1 MSNLL
6 KLNPEIRE
14 LLLEQGADDAIK
26 CYECG
31 RCMAACPWNMLDGV
45 NYTTYQF
52 PDLIRLGAI
61 LCSEEKEAICQE
73 TNEVFRCVGCDS
85 CLYEC
90 PRKVNISNILR
101 SARRIMIDFG
111 SYPQELK
118 SLFLRLNSNGNPLG
132 EPQDKRKEWADGLTM
147 PQFTEKLDYLLFVCC
162 ITAYDARAK
171 SVARAVAQTLQKAEI
186 KFGINSDKEVCC
198 GEAVRRAGGEKVFIQ
213 LFDSNF
219 KMFRDLKVKNTITIS
234 PHCYTIFNNEY
245 KNYHNFQSL
254 HYTQVVFEQIKTGR
268 IKPNKP
274 FNKTVVYHDPCTL
287 GRQSGI
293 YEEPREI
300 LKSIPELKL
309 VEVPFFNRKNS
320 ICCGAGS
327 MGLWREYA
335 NEGRL
340 VNLRLQQLLNTGAEV
355 IAVACPYCLQMF
367 EETLKSMDSDIKVMD
382 VSEILWES
390 LKPETNQ

>member
-1 MSNLL
+1 MNNLL
-6 KLNPEIRE
+6 KINSEIRE
-14 LLLEQGADDAIK
+14 LLLEQGAEDAIK

-31 RCMAACPWNMLDGV
+31 RCMAACPWNMVDGV

-61 LCSEEKEAICQE
+61 LCSEDKEAVCQE

-111 SYPQELK
+111 SYPAELK
-118 SLFLRLNSNGNPLG
+118 SLFSRLTSFNNPLG
-132 EPQDKRKEWADGLTM
+132 EAQEKRKEWAKDLNI
-147 PQFTEKLDYLLFVCC
+147 PQYNQNITNLLFVCC
-162 ITAYDARAK
+162 ITAYDTRARNVAK
-171 SVARAVAQTLQKAEI
+171 AVAYILQKAEVS
-186 KFGINSDKEVCC
+186 FGIASDNESCC
-198 GEAVRRAGGEKVFIQ
+198 GEAVRRAGGEKVFQ
-213 LFDSNF
+213 LLFNNNLKAF
-219 KMFRDLKVKNTITIS
+219 KELNIKNTIAIS
-234 PHCYTIFNNEY
+234 PHCYTVFNTEY
-245 KNYHNFQSL
+245 KTCYTDLQPL
-254 HYTQVVFEQIKTGR
+254 HYTQIIYEPIRSGK
-268 IKPNKP
+268 IKPSKP

-287 GRQSGI
+287 GRQSGV

-309 VEVPFFNRKNS
+309 VEVPIFNRKNS

-335 NEGRL
+335 NEERL
-340 VNLRLQQLLNTGAEV
+340 VNLRLKQLLATGAEI

-367 EETLKSMDSDIKVMD
+367 EETLKSMDTNVKVMD
-382 VSEILWES
+382 VAEILYQS
-390 LKPETNQ
+390 L

>member
-1 MSNLL
+1 MSNLI
-6 KLNPEIRE
+6 KINPEIRE
-14 LLLEQGADDAIK
+14 LLLEQGAEDVIK

-31 RCMAACPWNMLDGV
+31 RCMAACPLNMLDCL

-61 LCSEEKEAICQE
+61 LASEDKDIISREA
-73 TNEVFRCVGCDS
+73 NEVFRCIGCDS

-118 SLFLRLNSNGNPLG
+118 SLISRLSSYNNPLG
-132 EPQDKRKEWADGLTM
+132 EPQEKRKEWAQDLNI
-147 PQFTEKLDYLLFVCC
+147 PQYNKGFDYLLFVCC
-162 ITAYDARAK
+162 ITAYDSRAKNVAK
-171 SVARAVAQTLQKAEI
+171 SVASLLQKAGVN
-186 KFGINSDKEVCC
+186 FGTISENESCC
-198 GEAVRRAGGEKVFIQ
+198 GEAVRRAGAEKVFQQ
-213 LFDSNF
+213 L
-219 KMFRDLKVKNTITIS
+219 LKNNLNTLKNLKAKNVLAIS
-234 PHCYTIFNNEY
+234 PHCYTVFKNEY
-245 KNYHNFQSL
+245 QVHYQFQGF
-254 HYTQVVFEQIKTGR
+254 HYTQILFEQLKNGR
-268 IKPNKP
+268 LRPVKG

-300 LKSIPELKL
+300 LKSIPGLKL

-320 ICCGAGS
+320 VCCGAGS
-327 MGLWREYA
+327 MGLWREYE
-335 NEGRL
+335 NGERL
-340 VNLRLQQLLNTGAEV
+340 VNLRLKQLFATGAEV

-367 EETLKSMDSDIKVMD
+367 EETLKSMDTNIKVMD
-382 VSEILWES
+382 IAEILYES
-390 LKPETNQ
+390 IA

>member
-1 MSNLL
+1 MKFQHNLL
-6 KLNPEIRE
+6 KINPEIRE
-14 LLLEQGADDAIK
+14 VLLEQGAEDAIK

-31 RCMAACPWNMLDGV
+31 RCMAACPWNMLEGV

-52 PDLIRLGAI
+52 PDLVRLGAI
-61 LCSEEKEAICQE
+61 LCNEDKELICQE

-111 SYPQELK
+111 SYPAELK
-118 SLFLRLNSNGNPLG
+118 NFFLRLTSFNNPLG
-132 EPQDKRKEWADGLTM
+132 ETQDKRKGWVQGLNI
-147 PQFTEKLDYLLFVCC
+147 PQYNPTLENLLFVCC
-162 ITAYDARAK
+162 ITAYDLRAK
-171 SVARAVAQTLQKAEI
+171 NVARSIAEMMQKSGI
-186 KFGINSDKEVCC
+186 NFGIASDKESCC
-198 GEAVRRAGGEKVFIQ
+198 GEAVRRVGGEKIFQ
-213 LFDSNF
+213 LLFNNNF
-219 KMFRDLKVKNTITIS
+219 KLFKDLGVKNAITIS
-234 PHCYTIFNNEY
+234 PHCHAIFNTEY
-245 KNYHNFQSL
+245 KNHYDFKPF
-254 HYTQVVFEQIKTGR
+254 HYTQIINQQLKLGKL
-268 IKPNKP
+268 KPTKS

-300 LKSIPELKL
+300 LKFIPGLKL
-309 VEVPFFNRKNS
+309 VEVSIFNRKNS

-335 NEGRL
+335 NGERI
-340 VNLRLQQLLNTGAEV
+340 VNLRLKQLLNTGAEI

-367 EETLKSMDSDIKVMD
+367 EETLKSMNLNIPVMD
-382 VSEILWES
+382 VAEILYES
-390 LKPETNQ
+390 IA

>member
-1 MSNLL
+1 MTNLL
-6 KLNPEIRE
+6 RINREIRE
-14 LLLEQGADDAIK
+14 LLLEQGAEDAIK

-31 RCMAACPWNMLDGV
+31 RCMGACPLNMLETI
-45 NYTTYQF
+45 NYPTYQF

-61 LCSEEKEAICQE
+61 LCSEDKETVCQE

-111 SYPQELK
+111 SYPAELK
-118 SLFLRLNSNGNPLG
+118 GLISRLTSNNNPLG
-132 EPQDKRKEWADGLTM
+132 EPQEKRKDWASGLEIKSYDGT
-147 PQFTEKLDYLLFVCC
+147 PENLLFVCC
-162 ITAYDARAK
+162 ITAYDNRGK
-171 SVARAVAQTLQKAEI
+171 NVVRSIAQILQKSGVG
-186 KFGINSDKEVCC
+186 FGIASENESCC
-198 GEAVRRAGGEKVFIQ
+198 GEAIRRAGGEKVFQ
-213 LFDSNF
+213 LLFNNNLKSF
-219 KMFRDLKVKNTITIS
+219 KELKVKRTITIS
-234 PHCYTIFNNEY
+234 PHCHTIFNTEY
-245 KNYHNFQSL
+245 KNHYDFKPF
-254 HYTQVVFEQIKTGR
+254 HYTQIISEQLKTGKL
-268 IKPNKP
+268 KPTKP

-300 LKSIPELKL
+300 LKSIPGLKL
-309 VEVPFFNRKNS
+309 VEVQFFNRKNS

-335 NEGRL
+335 NEERL
-340 VNLRLQQLLNTGAEV
+340 VNLRLKQLLATGAEV

-367 EETLKSMDSDIKVMD
+367 EETLKSMDTNVRVLDIA
-382 VSEILWES
+382 EILYES
-390 LKPETNQ
+390 VI